1 MVSSGC
7 RVLTLQR
14 EDIGQQG
21 KAAVLC
27 RMRSDKIGGGYFQFL
42 EISVFFHS

>member
-27 RMRSDKIGGGYFQFL
+27 RMRSDMIGGGYFQFL
-42 EISVFFHS
+42 GISVF